1 MDSEDDSGFPK
12 QGGDA
17 IEIGDEFDD
26 SEEEGDD
33 PAPNTSNQDAM
44 RKPMKTNIAASG
56 TSGKPADVK
65 GNKVEDQ
72 PFDLAVD
79 VNDSEEI
86 DSDEE
91 EDEVNVDVDNAAS
104 QAAAQKQAQAQ

>member
-1 MDSEDDSGFPK
+1 MESDDEGFAK

-17 IEIGDEFDD
+17 IDIGDEFDD
-26 SEEEGDD
+26 SEDADSMPKNSDD
-33 PAPNTSNQDAM
+33 NAM
-44 RKPMKTNIAASG
+44 RQPMKANIAASSQVAAPKAKG
-56 TSGKPADVK
+56 GDVA
-65 GNKVEDQ
+65 GLKVEDQ

-91 EDEVNVDVDNAAS
+91 EDEVNVDMNA
-104 QAAAQKQAQAQ
+104 